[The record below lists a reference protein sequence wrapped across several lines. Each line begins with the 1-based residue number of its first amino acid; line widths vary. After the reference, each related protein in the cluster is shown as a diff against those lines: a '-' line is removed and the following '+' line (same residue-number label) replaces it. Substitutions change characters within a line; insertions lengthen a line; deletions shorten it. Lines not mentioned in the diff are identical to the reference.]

1 MCFDRGESTEHPL
14 MSRILLVDDH
24 RLVRQGF
31 KMILQTSGTASQ
43 VDEAATGTEALQ
55 LVARHHYDVVVLDVN
70 LPGRDGQD
78 VLRSIKELHPTL
90 PVLVVSMYPEEQY
103 GLRAIR
109 SGASGYLCKDQE
121 SEIFVKAVQQVAR
134 GRKYITPEL
143 AERLAVELERGNE
156 RPVRELLS
164 DRELQVVRAYGE
176 GRSASEI
183 ARDLHLSVK
192 TVSTYRARILEKT
205 GLHTNADLILYA
217 IQQGVVE
224 PGKAGDPTED
234 APST

>member
-1 MCFDRGESTEHPL
+1 MT
-14 MSRILLVDDH
+14 RILLVDDH

-31 KMILQTSGTASQ
+31 RMILQTSGTANQ
-43 VDEAATGTEALQ
+43 VDEAATGAEALQ
-55 LVARHHYDVVVLDVN
+55 LVSKFRYDAVVLDVN

-78 VLRSIKELHPTL
+78 VLRCMKEIQPGL

-103 GLRAIR
+103 GVRAIR

-121 SEIFVKAVQQVAR
+121 SEIFVKAVQQVAK

-143 AERLAVELERGNE
+143 AERLALEVERGTE

-183 ARDLHLSVK
+183 AKDLHLSVK

-205 GLHTNADLILYA
+205 GLRTNAELILYA
-217 IQQGVVE
+217 IQQGIVE
-224 PGKAGDPTED
+224 PGRAGATGEE
-234 APST
+234 SQIL